1 MERSSRQGSTP
12 SIRQRYKRVSGNAV
26 GRNSKRILG
35 CENCNFMQLHSTP
48 PKATNSVSHEV
59 AATGMKTVTVKG
71 VSKQVSYTTG
81 DVCPRCALPCLRVYD
96 SQAEFGRAQE
106 LKILRDR
113 GDIFDLEFQRPFVL
127 YAQPLN
133 DPKARPVALY
143 KYVSD
148 FCYRINRVTQ
158 GNPTPVA
165 EFIVEDV
172 KPKGGIVT
180 DVFMMKKKHFE
191 AEYGIDITIVER

>member
-1 MERSSRQGSTP
+1 MMVKST
-12 SIRQRYKRVSGNAV
+12 SMRQRYKRVSGNAV

-59 AATGMKTVTVKG
+59 AATGVNPQTNKPF
-71 VSKQVSYTTG
+71 STG
-81 DVCPRCALPCLRVYD
+81 DLCPRCALPCLRVYD

-127 YAQPLN
+127 HVKNPSGI
-133 DPKARPVALY
+133 DIPLY

-148 FCYRINRVTQ
+148 FCYYKT
-158 GNPTPVA
+158 PTKDEPLKW
-165 EFIVEDV
+165 IVEDV
-172 KPKGGIVT
+172 KPKGGVVT

-191 AEYGIDITIVER
+191 AQYGIDITIVER